1 MAMAI
6 ERTLCV
12 PCGKEKAI
20 FKCAGCSQDFCSD
33 HVTDHR
39 QELSKQL
46 DEIVVNRDLFRET
59 LTEQT
64 VKPEEHPLM
73 KQINAW
79 EHDSINKIRQ
89 TADETRQIIFTLTT
103 EYIKQLEVKLTILT
117 NELRRARQENDFFE
131 IDLRQWNDQLTQL
144 KNELNGPS
152 NIILREDSE
161 TLVTRIYVDIA
172 TSKYVSY

>member
-1 MAMAI
+1 MATAI
-6 ERTLCV
+6 ERTRCV
-12 PCGKEKAI
+12 TCGKEKATL
-20 FKCAGCSQDFCSD
+20 KCAGCSQDFCFD

-46 DEIVVNRDLFRET
+46 DEVEVNRDLFRQT

-89 TADETRQIIFTLTT
+89 TAEDTRQIIFTHIT
-103 EYIKQLEVKLTILT
+103 EYIKQLEVKLRILT
-117 NELRRARQENDFFE
+117 DQLRRARQENDFFE
-131 IDLRQWNDQLTQL
+131 MDLRQWNEQLTQL
-144 KNELNGPS
+144 KKELNGP
-152 NIILREDSE
+152 
-161 TLVTRIYVDIA
+161 
-172 TSKYVSY
+172 